1 MIWRARGLPI
11 VWQTLLLLLA
21 SLIVTQALSIGLFL
35 SLRPPRPDFNRLSD
49 IAEALG
55 GETAGSERG
64 RRHRRDDRDR
74 ALTAHLQGPPPAA
87 TEGMATDPAFTR
99 QLAERM
105 RVPADRVRL
114 YFEPDQR
121 GTFPFDDRRA
131 VGLVPIR
138 RGEPIFFNTVIAGLD
153 TGGGWQVVRTP
164 PRPMLNTWQ
173 KRTLLWFGLSA
184 LLLAP
189 IAFLFARRLTR
200 PIRRF
205 ADAADAMGHDPLAP
219 KVPEEGPAEL
229 RVAANALNRMQGRL
243 ETYVAER
250 TAMIGAIAHDLRT
263 PLARIAFRIEG
274 APDPVR
280 EKVQADIEQMRA
292 MIAATIGFAKGLAPV
307 DPVAVPLDALLR
319 RLARH
324 EREIGRP
331 VALGVVEPV
340 TILGDP
346 VALERLLQN
355 LIDNGITYGQA
366 VDLSMARAGEMAEV
380 RVADRGVGIAPDL
393 REALFE
399 PFRRG
404 DPSRS
409 RETGGIGLGLTIA
422 RAIAQAHGGTLR
434 LADRAGGGTEAI
446 ASFPIRADLND

>member
-49 IAEALG
+49 IAEALSG
-55 GETAGSERG
+55 TVPRDG
-64 RRHRRDDRDR
+64 RRHRHDDRDR
-74 ALTAHLQGPPPAA
+74 ALSAQLQRSAPGGA
-87 TEGMATDPAFTR
+87 EGMATDPAFTA
-99 QLAERM
+99 QLADRL
-105 RVPADRVRL
+105 RVPATRVRL
-114 YFEPDQR
+114 FFEPDQR
-121 GTFPFDDRRA
+121 GTFPFDDRKV

-153 TGGGWQVVRTP
+153 TGAGWRVVQTP

-173 KRTLLWFGLSA
+173 RRTLIWFGLSA

-189 IAFLFARRLTR
+189 FAFVFARRLTR

-205 ADAADAMGHDPLAP
+205 ADAADAMGSDPLAP

-243 ETYVAER
+243 EDYVAER

-263 PLARIAFRIEG
+263 PLTRIAFRIEA
-274 APDPVR
+274 APDQVR
-280 EKVQADIEQMRA
+280 DKVQADIEQMRA
-292 MIAATIGFAKGLAPV
+292 MIAATIGFVKGMAPV
-307 DPVAVPLDALLR
+307 DPVPVRLDALLR
-319 RLARH
+319 RLAEH
-324 EREIGRP
+324 EREVERP
-331 VALGVVEPV
+331 VRLGSIEPV

-355 LIDNGITYGQA
+355 LIDNGVDYGKS
-366 VDLSMARAGEMAEV
+366 VELILARSGEMAEV
-380 RVADRGVGIAPDL
+380 RIADRGPGVPAEW
-393 REALFE
+393 RERLFQ
-399 PFRRG
+399 PFQRG
-404 DPSRS
+404 EPSRS

-434 LADRAGGGTEAI
+434 LEDRVGGGIEAI
-446 ASFPIRADLND
+446 ACFPIRADLNN